1 MKIRGTPPKEAIE
14 AIRYLML
21 NNEDGNLQGRENL
34 TEWYTCEVRRHF
46 MRWVKKECDIPSKP
60 EDPAALL
67 EKILNTLTGAQSIY
81 LYQFRTFLV
90 QVQIVEPSP
99 RKTPRRGMK
108 KKDVTQ
114 EVNRNDPRIRLFLRS
129 LNSIM
134 SYSLPDPAWSELVYT
149 VFLELCGVSVGI
161 SMSEEEEAE
170 EEEASTIISGNTT
183 EADDAIYDR
192 MPQSFL
198 TETDL
203 DGDSI
208 IATDEGTPIIP
219 AELDGLPD
227 FDHYKKE
234 PKGTQAEARRKVL
247 KLWELMERIGVGGG
261 GRRGER
267 VFAEVINTLITMYIC
282 QTFAQRWGSPSIA
295 GRELEDWVENTLARL
310 IVDILF
316 CTTVNDLDGAG
327 DVRLDKLSPRES
339 LRVTRESIDKRRRG
353 GMDLDFVRTMEE
365 EQKRRREDLE
375 TWKKIAIGRLGRLRV
390 NELFDIIVDW
400 PQSLGGVEDLK
411 TYISTPQTRAHLTAT
426 FSAALSARIL
436 HPAAATSDVLGAY
449 VRLIRAFT
457 VLDPRGVLLDR
468 VSKWIR
474 RYLREREDTVRVI
487 VRGIMSESLVGPDI
501 EEGLSEL
508 ATELGKGIPA
518 LNATSGGL
526 EEMDYDDMNWV
537 PDPIDAGPEFRRNKG
552 LDVVGSLITLYESKE
567 VWLKEVQ
574 NILSAR
580 LLAEPVYDFHKE
592 IRTIE
597 LLKLR
602 FGEPPT
608 QNCDVMLKD
617 MRDSKRQDSVIREMA
632 RSTAP
637 LAFGQLPPFHAK
649 VLSHLF
655 WPELKQDEFR
665 LPPVITQAM
674 KAYQE
679 GFERLKKKRKLEWLL
694 SQGTAALEIELEDR
708 VIVVPDATPA
718 QAAVIHAFNDNDS
731 LDDEPRTM
739 AFEQLEQELNMPAS
753 LLRPALAFWT
763 DKVVLRED
771 PPGWYTVL
779 ESLRKGDEATSPAKQ
794 AYYATENLDIIDE
807 EKARERQVVEQFV
820 IGMLTNG
827 GAMNGDRIGMML
839 GMLVPGGFRWL
850 NEELGEFLVEMK
862 ERGRIEHAPGGWKV
876 V

>member
-1 MKIRGTPPKEAIE
+1 MFVWEK
-14 AIRYLML
+14 
-21 NNEDGNLQGRENL
+21 Q
-34 TEWYTCEVRRHF
+34 EVQ
-46 MRWVKKECDIPSKP
+46 E
-60 EDPAALL
+60 PAALL
-67 EKILNTLTGAQSIY
+67 EKILKTLTGAQSIY
-81 LYQFRTFLV
+81 LYQLRTFLLP
-90 QVQIVEPSP
+90 QVEASP
-99 RKTPRRGMK
+99 RKTPKRRVK
-108 KKDVTQ
+108 KKDVTV
-114 EVNRNDPRIRLFLRS
+114 EVNRNDPRIRSFLRS

-149 VFLELCGVSVGI
+149 VFLELCGIAVGI
-161 SMSEEEEAE
+161 SMSEEESEADG
-170 EEEASTIISGNTT
+170 EEASTVVSGDIT
-183 EADDAIYDR
+183 EADDSVYDR
-192 MPQSFL
+192 MPQSFS

-208 IATDEGTPIIP
+208 IATDDGHLIVP

-227 FDHYKKE
+227 FDQYKKE
-234 PKGTQAEARRKVL
+234 PKGTRADSRRKVL
-247 KLWELMERIGVGGG
+247 KLWESMERIGVGGG

-267 VFAEVINTLITMYIC
+267 VFAEVINTLITMYIH
-282 QTFAQRWGSPSIA
+282 QTFAQRWQSPSVA
-295 GRELEDWVENTLARL
+295 GRELEEWVENVLARL
-310 IVDILF
+310 IVDVLF
-316 CTTVNDLDGAG
+316 CTTVDDLDGAG

-353 GMDLDFVRTMEE
+353 GMDLDFVRTTEE
-365 EQKRRREDLE
+365 EQKGRREDLE
-375 TWKKIAIGRLGRLRV
+375 AWKKIAIGRLGRLRV

-411 TYISTPQTRAHLTAT
+411 VIAHWPNTQATWTNNLQTYIATPQTRAHLTAT

-449 VRLIRAFT
+449 IRLIRAFT

-487 VRGIMSESLVGPDI
+487 VRGIMSESLVGPDT
-501 EEGLSEL
+501 EENLSEL
-508 ATELGKGIPA
+508 AAELGKGIPA
-518 LNATSGGL
+518 LSASSGGL

-574 NILSAR
+574 NILAAR

-602 FGEPPT
+602 FGEPAT

-617 MRDSKRQDSVIREMA
+617 MQDSKRQDSVIREMA

-637 LAFGQLPPFHAK
+637 LAFTQLPNFRAK

-655 WPELKQDEFR
+655 WPELKQEEFR
-665 LPPVITQAM
+665 IPPVINQAM
-674 KAYQE
+674 KSYQE
-679 GFERLKKKRKLEWLL
+679 GFERLKKKRKLDWLL
-694 SQGTAALEIELEDR
+694 TYGTVSLEVELEDR
-708 VIVVPDATPA
+708 VIVVPDATPV

-731 LDDEPRTM
+731 LDDEPKTM
-739 AFEQLEQELNMPAS
+739 AFEQLEQELNMSPS
-753 LLRPALAFWT
+753 LLRPALSFWA
-763 DKVVLRED
+763 DKTVLRED
-771 PPGWYTVL
+771 PPGWFTVL
-779 ESLRKGDEATSPAKQ
+779 ENVKNEPEATSPTKQ
-794 AYYATENLDIIDE
+794 AYYAAENLDVIDE
-807 EKARERQVVEQFV
+807 EKAKERQIVEQFV

-839 GMLVPGGFRWL
+839 GMLVPGGFRWSA
-850 NEELGEFLVEMK
+850 EELGEFLVEMK
-862 ERGRIEHAPGGWKV
+862 EKGRIEHAPGGWKV